1 MSNGLWP
8 QGVHSEPRETN
19 VYTMSYKVKHAVI
32 ALEKQVS
39 KENWQLFSNEPD
51 TLYALTKSP
60 GK

>member
-1 MSNGLWP
+1 MSNGLWS
-8 QGVHSEPRETN
+8 QGVHSEPWETS
-19 VYTMSYKVKHAVI
+19 VYTMSYKVKHVVI
-32 ALEKQVS
+32 VLEKQMS